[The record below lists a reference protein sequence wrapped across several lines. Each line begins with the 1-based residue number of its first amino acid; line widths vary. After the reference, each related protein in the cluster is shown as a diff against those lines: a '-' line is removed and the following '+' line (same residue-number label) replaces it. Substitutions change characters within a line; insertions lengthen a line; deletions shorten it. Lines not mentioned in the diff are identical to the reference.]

1 MLDFLE
7 SCNFTTEAWTEY
19 LYTFVRGLGVFLF
32 YYFAFLILKYV
43 VGKIINPSSD
53 PERETV
59 LTMIR
64 GALRML
70 FLSLGLI
77 GALSEWGF
85 DISGIIATL
94 GLSGFALGLALKDA
108 ISNVVAGVMIILH
121 RPFSVGSKVSI
132 AGVSG
137 TVIKIEIQ
145 KTTLQDGET
154 DHVVPN
160 SKMLG
165 QVISV
170 SQ

>member
-1 MLDFLE
+1 MFDFLE
-7 SCNFTTEAWTEY
+7 SCQITSDVWMKY
-19 LYTFVRGLGVFLF
+19 LYTFSGGLGVFLF
-32 YYFAFLILKYV
+32 YYLVFLVLKYV
-43 VGKIINPSSD
+43 VGKIIDPSSD
-53 PERETV
+53 PDRQTV
-59 LTMIR
+59 FTMVR

-70 FLSLGLI
+70 LLSLGLM
-77 GALSEWGF
+77 GALSKWGF

-121 RPFSVGSKVSI
+121 RPFVIGSKVSI